1 MVIMSR
7 RERLHAEMK
16 EEIKTIARRQMAVE
30 GNEALS
36 LRAIARQME
45 VTAPALY
52 RYFASRDELI
62 TALIVD
68 AFNGLADALEGA
80 DAASCRSDGTAAYG
94 ARLLSVML
102 AYRDWALTHPTDFA
116 LIYGTPIP
124 GYQAPT
130 EITAAAAARS
140 MTTPLAIL
148 AAAFQAGV
156 LHIPAELQTVPL
168 TVVSALEAVSTK
180 WHTATA
186 IQPYY
191 IGVIGW
197 TRCHGMIMLE
207 LFHHTQP
214 VVGDTAALYRA
225 ELIAFLT
232 RLGLSP

>member
-1 MVIMSR
+1 MSR

-16 EEIKTIARRQMAVE
+16 EEIKAVARRQMAVE

-62 TALIVD
+62 TALILD
-68 AFNGLADALEGA
+68 AFNGLADAMAAA
-80 DAASCRSDGTAAYG
+80 DVDACARHGDAAYG
-94 ARLLSVML
+94 ARLLQVML
-102 AYRDWALTHPTDFA
+102 TYRTWALAHPTDFT

-130 EITAAAAARS
+130 ETTAAASARS

-148 AAAFQAGV
+148 GAAFHARV
-156 LHIPAELQTVPL
+156 LHIPAELQTIPP
-168 TVVSALEAVSTK
+168 TVVSALAAVATK
-180 WHTATA
+180 WHAA
-186 IQPYY
+186 APIPPYY

-207 LFHHTQP
+207 LFHHTPP
-214 VVGDTAALYRA
+214 VVGDTAAMYEA
-225 ELIAFLT
+225 ELVAFLT
-232 RLGLSP
+232 RLGLPP

>member
-1 MVIMSR
+1 MSR

-36 LRAIARQME
+36 LRAIARQMA

-62 TALIVD
+62 TALILD
-68 AFNGLADALEGA
+68 AFNGLADALEVA
-80 DAASCRSDGTAAYG
+80 DAASCRSTGTAAYG
-94 ARLLSVML
+94 ARLLTVML
-102 AYRDWALTHPTDFA
+102 AYRDWALAHPTDFA

-124 GYQAPT
+124 GYQAPA
-130 EITAAAAARS
+130 EMTAAAAARS

-148 AAAFQAGV
+148 AMAFQAGV
-156 LHIPAELQTVPL
+156 LHIPAELQTVPP
-168 TVVSALEAVSTK
+168 TVMSALEAVSTK
-180 WHTATA
+180 WHASTA

-191 IGVIGW
+191 LGVIGW